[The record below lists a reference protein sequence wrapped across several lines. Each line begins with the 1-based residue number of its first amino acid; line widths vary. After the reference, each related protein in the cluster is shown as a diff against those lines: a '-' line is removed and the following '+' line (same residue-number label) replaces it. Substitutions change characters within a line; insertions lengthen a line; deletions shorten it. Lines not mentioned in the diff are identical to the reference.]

1 MARTKKR
8 KSKDI
13 ESDDVRDPSFS
24 PETMRGV
31 WAVLLLALTVVL
43 TLAGF
48 GWAGRVGNII
58 YSWLSF
64 LFGVGYVL
72 VPALCAVLSVS
83 LFRSYEERLGILRAG
98 ASGVFFVAGL
108 ALIEILLPG
117 HGGVAGSLLAQPLV
131 YALDTVASVVM
142 LFAIIVASLLVAFD
156 THPGFAFPTV
166 AGWFTRTPQQDDEY
180 EDDADVLAALP
191 PEAPAPTQ
199 DEPEEEPS
207 PAAPVAAAGDLAETQ
222 RDTVI
227 NDFSKR
233 LTGLFTR
240 GSTQAYKTP
249 PLALLSKDKGKPGA
263 GDAKAS
269 MVAIKR
275 TLQNF
280 GIDVEMDEVSIGP
293 TVTRYALKPA
303 EGVRLARIVSLQS
316 NLELALAASPIRIEA
331 PIPGKSLVGI
341 EVPNTAKAM
350 LGLGSILGEREFQEN
365 EKPLLAALGRDIA
378 GMPHYAN
385 IAKMPHMLIAG
396 ATGAGKSVTIHDV
409 VVSLLYRCGPE
420 KLRLVMVDP
429 KRVELT
435 LYNGIPHLLAPVI
448 TDPKRA
454 IMALKWLGKEM
465 DRRYDILETEK
476 VRDIESYHTNVL
488 APAEA
493 RASKSRATDSQDEST
508 LPEQMPYI
516 VAVIDELADL
526 MQAFPRELEA
536 AVVRLAQM
544 SRAVGIHLILSTQRP
559 SVQVITGLIKANVPA
574 RLALQVASQI
584 DSRTI
589 LDMGGAEKL
598 LGAGDMLF
606 LSGDMSKPRR
616 IQAPYV
622 SETEVKKVVDYLK
635 GAYEGELSDEVD
647 FAGGSHGG
655 TDDTIFSGTVQMDD
669 GDTDPL
675 YEDALAAVR
684 EAGKASTSYIQR
696 KLRVGYARAARL
708 MDMLEEQGVIGPAD
722 GAKPREVL
730 GGSGDAHA
738 AASESDE
745 LL

>member
-1 MARTKKR
+1 MITRMARKKQH
-8 KSKDI
+8 KKTD
-13 ESDDVRDPSFS
+13 EDAPSFTLAR
-24 PETMRGV
+24 ETLRGV
-31 WAVLLLALTVVL
+31 WGVLLFALAVLFA
-43 TLAGF
+43 LAGF
-48 GWAGRVGNII
+48 GLAGRGGELM
-58 YSWLSF
+58 YTWLSF
-64 LFGVGYVL
+64 LFGVGYTL
-72 VPALCAVLSVS
+72 VPVLLLVISIA
-83 LFRSYEERLGILRAG
+83 LFRSYEHRLGTLRII
-98 ASGVFFVAGL
+98 ASGVFFVSGL
-108 ALIEILLPG
+108 ALIEILLPT
-117 HGGVAGSLLAQPLV
+117 HGGIVGKLLAQPLL
-131 YALDTVASVVM
+131 YAVDMVASVIM
-142 LFAIIVASLLVAFD
+142 LCAFIVATLLVIFD
-156 THPGFAFPTV
+156 THPTFAFPTF
-166 AGWFTRTPQQDDEY
+166 ASLFARRTADT
-180 EDDADVLAALP
+180 EDDVPADVVQALP
-191 PEAPAPTQ
+191 TEPPAPLPVA
-199 DEPEEEPS
+199 PEETHKETS
-207 PAAPVAAAGDLAETQ
+207 PVPEEIAE
-222 RDTVI
+222 RDTLI

-233 LTGLFTR
+233 LGGLFIKSGVPHT
-240 GSTQAYKTP
+240 YHVP

-293 TVTRYALKPA
+293 TVTRYSLKPA

-341 EVPNTAKAM
+341 EVPNTAKTM
-350 LGLGSILGEREFQEN
+350 LGLASILGEREFQTS
-365 EKPLLAALGRDIA
+365 EKPLLVALGRDIA
-378 GMPHYAN
+378 GAAHYAN
-385 IAKMPHMLIAG
+385 LAKMPHMLIAG
-396 ATGAGKSVTIHDV
+396 ATGAGKSVTIHDL

-435 LYNGIPHLLAPVI
+435 MYNGIPHLLSPVI

-454 IMALKWLGKEM
+454 ILALKWLGKEM

-476 VRDIESYHTNVL
+476 VRDIESYHANVL
-488 APAEA
+488 APAVA
-493 RASKSRATDSQDEST
+493 KADKKQSADATDDVAT

-516 VAVIDELADL
+516 VAFIDELADL
-526 MQAFPRELEA
+526 MQAYPRELEA
-536 AVVRLAQM
+536 GVVRLAQM
-544 SRAVGIHLILSTQRP
+544 SRAVGIHLVLSTQRP

-606 LSGDMSKPRR
+606 LSGEMSKPRR

-622 SETEVKKVVDYLK
+622 SEGEVKKVVEHLK
-635 GAYEGELSDEVD
+635 DAYAHELSDEVD
-647 FAGGSHGG
+647 FTGGNGGG
-655 TDDTIFSGTVQMDD
+655 TDDTIFSSDVTLGNDD
-669 GDTDPL
+669 EDPL

-708 MDMLEEQGVIGPAD
+708 MDMLEEKGMIGPAD
-722 GAKPREVL
+722 GAKPREYL
-730 GGSGDAHA
+730 GGGGSASSG
-738 AASESDE
+738 EVTI
-745 LL
+745 